1 MVSVMRTRTVA
12 FAGIVA
18 VIILLATGV
27 ASAQSTDPIRF
38 RTPFEFVIG
47 DQWVPAGEYTVS
59 VVSPAGTLS
68 FRSTDGAVSLLI
80 GSVPVQATQTAE
92 RFKFIFNRYGDH
104 YYMSQIWT
112 PGYRT
117 GRTLVPRTTELE
129 LAKNQKPQV
138 VTVYT
143 DAVGK

>member
-1 MVSVMRTRTVA
+1 MVSVMKTKAVA
-12 FAGIVA
+12 FVGMV
-18 VIILLATGV
+18 VILLATGV
-27 ASAQSTDPIRF
+27 ASAQSTDPIHF
-38 RTPFEFVIG
+38 RTPFAFVIG
-47 DQWVPAGEYTVS
+47 DRWVPAGEYTVS

-68 FRSTDGAVSLLI
+68 FRSNDGVVSVLI
-80 GSVPVQATQTAE
+80 GSVPVQATQTVE

-117 GRTLVPRTTELE
+117 GRTLVARTAELE
-129 LAKNQKPQV
+129 LAKSQKPQV

-143 DAVGK
+143 GAIGK